1 MHQVCNNQSQTL
13 LFGSFHLSF
22 LNHVSWGVVVGLMSS
37 LPICAAAADVA
48 VAGIFAN
55 KAVLVVDGGPPRT
68 VSKGQRTPE
77 GVQLVEI
84 VGDSAVIVVD
94 GRRETVRM
102 GEHVVSRGSASSNAD
117 VYLEGDSQG
126 HFFVNGQVNNAPI
139 RFLVDTG
146 ASVVSIGRSDARRLG
161 IDLTKAESGVTQT
174 AAGLRKV
181 WRVRLDSVKVGSL
194 MLNDVEASVLENDLP
209 LALLGMSFLS
219 RMEMAR
225 EGSRLILRKRF

>member
-1 MHQVCNNQSQTL
+1 MSMTIRWSSRFIVS
-13 LFGSFHLSF
+13 LSA
-22 LNHVSWGVVVGLMSS
+22 V
-37 LPICAAAADVA
+37 LPICASAADVA

-68 VSKGQRTPE
+68 LSVGQRTPE
-77 GVQLVEI
+77 GVQLVAI
-84 VGDSAVIVVD
+84 DGDTARIFVD
-94 GRRETVRM
+94 GRRESVRM
-102 GEHVVSRGSASSNAD
+102 GERVVRRAAAEGNSD

-126 HFFVNGQVNNAPI
+126 HFFVNGHVNNGAI

-161 IDLTKAESGVTQT
+161 IDLSKAEVGATQT

-181 WRVRLDSVKVGSL
+181 WRVRLDSVRVGTL
-194 MLNDVEASVLENDLP
+194 VLNDVEASVLENDLP

-219 RMEMAR
+219 RMEMTR
-225 EGSRLILRKRF
+225 EGSRLVLRKRY